1 MGAGEP
7 MLWFGVEG
15 KNRRMGGKEGG
26 RKKRSVCCEK
36 YILTVGG

>member
-26 RKKRSVCCEK
+26 EEEEVCV
-36 YILTVGG
+36 L